1 MPIIVQVC
9 VVIATIAIV
18 VVTIMVV
25 RLMRRLEVLS
35 AATTQSLAKVDTFLE
50 QSQKASIRIEGML
63 GSLEHMTGS
72 VRGAVD
78 SLQVVVQR
86 AAGLTSSILDEV
98 ERPVQNLVG
107 VIRAVQAGAA
117 FLVQK
122 WTARTPP
129 SGNAPPAHP
138 DVMDA
143 PESAPAGGVASGP
156 NAEYR
161 VV

>member
-1 MPIIVQVC
+1 MPIIVHVC

-25 RLMRRLEVLS
+25 RLMRRLEALS
-35 AATTQSLAKVDTFLE
+35 VAVTESLARVDTFLD

-117 FLVQK
+117 FLVQR
-122 WTARTPP
+122 WTGHTAP
-129 SGNAPPAHP
+129 SGVARPGRQDVVEAPGS
-138 DVMDA
+138 D
-143 PESAPAGGVASGP
+143 PAG
-156 NAEYR
+156 
-161 VV
+161 

>member
-18 VVTIMVV
+18 IVTIMVV

-35 AATTQSLAKVDTFLE
+35 AAATQSLARVDAFLE

-78 SLQVVVQR
+78 SLEVVVQR
-86 AAGLTSSILDEV
+86 AAGLASSILDEA
-98 ERPVQNLVG
+98 ERPVQNVVA

-117 FLVQK
+117 FLVQQ
-122 WTARTPP
+122 WTSRTRP

-138 DVMDA
+138 DIVNA
-143 PESAPAGGVASGP
+143 PESDPAGGVASGP